1 MPKEIQSG
9 LNLGKLSNGDYDSVE
24 ALFSNEGLDY
34 DDGTRDPFN
43 ITVGYNW

>member
-9 LNLGKLSNGDYDSVE
+9 ISLSKLSNGDYDAVE

-34 DDGTRDPFN
+34 DDGTRDP
-43 ITVGYNW
+43 Y